1 MPEVCPVVDTAASTP
16 TPASQ
21 IVQWFE
27 SKVLMFEHGHKVP
40 YSPMRLWTSAA
51 RSDAKFNSNQ
61 STPFAT
67 RCKVY
72 LYIRRLLCSE
82 EPAHVKLTYDALRE
96 GAKSLIKYSAA
107 GARAKVAAGE
117 HVEPEAIVGDWFSA
131 AQEESEKWLEA

>member
-40 YSPMRLWTSAA
+40 YSPMRMWTTAA
-51 RSDAKFNSNQ
+51 RSDVSFKTNQ
-61 STPFAT
+61 STPFAV

-72 LYIRRLLCSE
+72 LYIRRLCNK

-96 GAKSLIKYSAA
+96 GAKSLVKYTRKEAQEKA
-107 GARAKVAAGE
+107 AAGE
-117 HVEPEAIVGDWFSA
+117 LVEPGAIVGDWFSA
-131 AQEESEKWLEA
+131 AQAESEKWLEG